1 MDNLSINPDLA
12 NNLSDKDKKDLHQ
25 FIQGESQK
33 ANIQNMVHD
42 LTDRCFKK
50 CITSKISQGGLDR
63 YEEPCMRNCVDRF
76 MDASQAVVEHI
87 QKMQR

>member
-1 MDNLSINPDLA
+1 MDDLSINPDLA

-42 LTDRCFKK
+42 LTGTSFALHIGMT
-50 CITSKISQGGLDR
+50 CISDLR
-63 YEEPCMRNCVDRF
+63 
-76 MDASQAVVEHI
+76 
-87 QKMQR
+87 